1 MTSATTPGRRW
12 IRRSRFAVLVGL
24 LAPGLASHAGAE
36 FVPGRADVCTVP
48 PVRVAAVSP
57 TADARPVRASPSR
70 TAQPEQAAPCGR
82 PEPGSLVGEPRDL
95 RSVGGVLKVELRLR
109 NARQP
114 DGTTR
119 FCYVTPDGAQ
129 SPTLRVH
136 PGDLVILGLKNE
148 ATPVEAAAASSPRM
162 AMADTTQAPARRGAA
177 VDPCNSGQ
185 MSELSTNLHFHGMT
199 MPAICHQDEVLRTS
213 IQPGDPR
220 FEYRFRVPANE
231 PPGMYWYHPHIHGF
245 SSKQVLG
252 GASGAIIVE
261 GIERATAAT
270 AGLPERVLVIRDQ
283 DLLHP
288 DAPPSP
294 SEPVVPKMMID
305 RDGDAANNGTGFG
318 KPAKDLSVNGV
329 PVPYP
334 DYPPARIE
342 MRPGERQLWRVLN
355 ASSVTYLNLA
365 LLFGRAPQQLGIVAI
380 DGVPLSRGG
389 RPQDAIVWRDRIGV
403 PPASRVEFIVTGPPT
418 GVPGLLVTRTVD
430 TGQGGENDPNR
441 ALATVMASADAA
453 EPASRLPSSPIPL
466 PVSKLPWLGD
476 VEPMRTRKLYFSE
489 KLTDPKDPNSATE
502 FYITVDGQQP
512 RLFDPHSSVA
522 DIVTHEGDVE
532 DWIIENRTSELHAFH
547 IHQIHFLLMDWS
559 GVPVDEPFLRDTV
572 NVPYY
577 ADRMLNY
584 PNVRLRM
591 DFRDPNAVG
600 TFVYHCHLLEH
611 EDGGMM
617 GLVTVEPRAKL
628 NAR

>member
-36 FVPGRADVCTVP
+36 FVPGRADVCTTP
-48 PVRVAAVSP
+48 PVRIAAVSP
-57 TADARPVRASPSR
+57 TADARPVLASLSR
-70 TAQPEQAAPCGR
+70 TAQPEQAAPCER

-109 NARQP
+109 NAKQP

-119 FCYVTPDGAQ
+119 FCYVTPEGAQ

-148 ATPVEAAAASSPRM
+148 AKASEVAAASAPSM
-162 AMADTTQAPARRGAA
+162 AMTDMREAPAHRGGT

-199 MPAICHQDEVLRTS
+199 MPAVCHQDEVLRTS

-245 SSKQVLG
+245 SSRQVLG

-318 KPAKDLSVNGV
+318 KPAKDLSVNEV

-380 DGVPLSRGG
+380 DGVPLSHDG
-389 RPQDAIVWRDRIGV
+389 RPQDAILWRDRIGV
-403 PPASRVEFIVTGPPT
+403 PPASPVGVIVTGPPA

-441 ALATVMASADAA
+441 ALATVVANDDAA
-453 EPASRLPSSPIPL
+453 EPVSRLPSSPIPL

-476 VEPMRTRKLYFSE
+476 VAPVRTRKLYFSE

-502 FYITVDGQQP
+502 FYITVDGQEP
-512 RLFDPHSSVA
+512 KMFDPHANVA
-522 DIVTHEGDVE
+522 DIVTHQGDVE
-532 DWIIENRTSELHAFH
+532 DWIIENRTTELHAFH
-547 IHQIHFLLMDWS
+547 IHQIHFLLVDWS
-559 GVPVDEPFLRDTV
+559 GVPVNEPFLRDTV

-577 ADRMLNY
+577 ADRMLGY
-584 PNVRLRM
+584 PSVRLRM
-591 DFRDPNAVG
+591 DFRDPNSVG

-617 GLVTVEPRAKL
+617 GLVKVEPVPKL

>member
-1 MTSATTPGRRW
+1 MIWATTAVRCRTLGRPCLLL
-12 IRRSRFAVLVGL
+12 AGL
-24 LAPGLASHAGAE
+24 LGQGGATQAGSDFASA
-36 FVPGRADVCTVP
+36 RADVCRARPIEVAT
-48 PVRVAAVSP
+48 VAASSAARSRIAAVRRDSKLV
-57 TADARPVRASPSR
+57 TANSC
-70 TAQPEQAAPCGR
+70 ER
-82 PEPGSLVGEPRDL
+82 PEPGDVVGEPRNL
-95 RSVGGVLKVELRLR
+95 RSVHGILKVELRLR
-109 NARQP
+109 NARAA
-114 DGTTR
+114 DGSIR
-119 FCYVTPDGAQ
+119 YCYVTPDGAQ

-136 PGDLVILGLKNE
+136 PGDLVVLWLKNDL
-148 ATPVEAAAASSPRM
+148 APGLSAAAASASGM
-162 AMADTTQAPARRGAA
+162 AMPDAGPRRGGL
-177 VDPCNSGQ
+177 VDPCESGQ

-199 MPAICHQDEVLRTS
+199 MPAVCHQDEVMRTS

-220 FEYRFRVPANE
+220 FEYRFRVPDNE

-245 SSKQVLG
+245 SAPQVLG

-261 GIERATAAT
+261 GIERAIAAT

-318 KPAKDLSVNGV
+318 KPAKDLSINYV

-334 DYPPARIE
+334 DYPPARMA

-365 LLFGRAPQQLGIVAI
+365 LLFGHSPQQLGIVAI
-380 DGVPLSRGG
+380 DGVPLNHDGRGE
-389 RPQDAIVWRDRIGV
+389 DAILWRDRIGV
-403 PPASRVEFIVTGPPT
+403 PPASRVEFIVDGPPA
-418 GVPGLLVTRTVD
+418 GVSGLLVTRTVD

-441 ALATVMASADAA
+441 ALATVVASADAI
-453 EPASRLPSSPIPL
+453 EPTSRLPSSPTLMPA
-466 PVSKLPWLGD
+466 STLPWLGD
-476 VEPMRTRKLYFSE
+476 VAPVRTRKLYFSE

-502 FYITVDGQQP
+502 FYITVEGQAP
-512 RLFDPHSSVA
+512 KLFDPHSSVA
-522 DIVTHEGDVE
+522 DIVTHQGDVE
-532 DWIIENRTSELHAFH
+532 DWIVENRTTELHAFH

-559 GVPVDEPFLRDTV
+559 GVPVNEPFLRDTV

-577 ADRMLNY
+577 AGRMLGY
-584 PNVRLRM
+584 PSVRLRM
-591 DFRDPNAVG
+591 DFRDPNSVG

-617 GLVTVEPRAKL
+617 GLVMVEPATKL
-628 NAR
+628 KRR